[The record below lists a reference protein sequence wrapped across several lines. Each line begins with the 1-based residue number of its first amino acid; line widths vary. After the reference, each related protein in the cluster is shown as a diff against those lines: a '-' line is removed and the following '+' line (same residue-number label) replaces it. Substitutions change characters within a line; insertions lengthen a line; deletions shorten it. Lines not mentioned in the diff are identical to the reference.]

1 MARCGAAV
9 LRLRVTQM
17 RGERLRAW
25 CPAVAAEGDHGF
37 HSGLQRNYGE
47 PRPSGPGAIPG
58 AREKG
63 GAHLPCTW
71 SGSDRSLLPGL
82 GVSASLDAS
91 QVPVHGEPLMARCT
105 SRMKRHF
112 VRGMLQV
119 DNNPRE

>member
-1 MARCGAAV
+1 MPWCGAAV

-37 HSGLQRNYGE
+37 HSVLPRNYGE
-47 PRPSGPGAIPG
+47 PCPSGPGAIPG
-58 AREKG
+58 ACEKES
-63 GAHLPCTW
+63 AHLSCTW
-71 SGSDRSLLPGL
+71 RESDRSLPSAL

-91 QVPVHGEPLMARCT
+91 QIPVNGEHLMARCIA
-105 SRMKRHF
+105 RIKKHF

-119 DNNPRE
+119 NSSPLE